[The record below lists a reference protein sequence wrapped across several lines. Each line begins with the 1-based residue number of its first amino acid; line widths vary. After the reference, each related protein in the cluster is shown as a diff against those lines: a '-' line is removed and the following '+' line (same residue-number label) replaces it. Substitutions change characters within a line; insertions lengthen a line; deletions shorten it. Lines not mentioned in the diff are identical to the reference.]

1 MRLHRLTMTAIGPF
15 AGHVE
20 VDFSRFG
27 ASGLF
32 LLEGPNGSGKTTV
45 LDAISFALYGKL
57 AQRSA
62 AVERLKSQHA
72 ASGAEPV
79 VELVFETQS
88 GLYRVR
94 RTPSHQRPK
103 KKGTGTTPAHMTV
116 KLWRLGSLDQPDG
129 GVLLS
134 ANLGDTEDEITR
146 AVGLTHGQFVQ
157 TVLLPQG
164 EFASFLQASTNDKRA
179 LLQRLFGTEVLARTQ
194 ETLVEGRRA
203 AEQRR
208 AVTNAAV
215 GRAVHSLAGA
225 TGLPE
230 DLVAELAGHCE
241 SGDCAAVTTMLAAM
255 RKRLQAVVSAA
266 AERQA
271 GAAAVRALSSARLQR
286 AEDLAARRAVRE
298 HLRGEQQ
305 RLLARDAEHQ
315 AACAELAAAERALLV
330 LPAAEALSVAATR
343 FEQAEREAAE
353 ARARLAA
360 PLRGLPESGLR
371 AAAATGQTT
380 LGALA
385 DPARRERQLSRL
397 RADQEQLQRDL
408 AAQQELRR
416 RAAAQLAELPARQAQ
431 LTEARGEAA
440 LAASRVTDL
449 AAERDRAQARLAAAR
464 QAVAAAKLAAE
475 NQQLAQEL
483 FDAAEGQRARLDAL
497 RVSWRASIAS
507 ELGMALRHGQ
517 ECVVCGSIEHPKP
530 ARPTHGH
537 VSQELL
543 NSAEEE
549 LRRLTAEVETRRS
562 ELAEQRA
569 DLLELQI
576 RAEQLSPERAQA
588 KLDQAGARLAAAQA
602 AADQQRA
609 LDRELARIGEQLAA
623 QAEHAQQAAVAETRL
638 TERLAALS
646 ETIAENVSV
655 VAEAGGEHASV
666 AERVAALTSEVTLL
680 GDAAA
685 AISAHAAAT
694 AAEAE
699 ARQRFQAALA
709 DAGFDELAAWDSA
722 RRDSSEVSALRARIR
737 AYQQQLDEVSGRLSA
752 AELTDPQ
759 LDEPPA
765 DLAGLSEELRSAE
778 AALAAASAEHGA
790 AASRLADA
798 VSHAERLEKAV
809 QRGARV
815 LAETAP
821 AIRVGNLVAGLG
833 DNQLKMELT
842 TYVLVRRFA
851 EIVSAANSQLRRISG
866 GRYELEHTAE
876 RSGNSRSGLGL
887 RILDLHTGRTR
898 DPGTLSGGETFYVSL
913 SLALGLADIV
923 RAESG
928 GVDLGTLL
936 IDEGFGSL
944 DPDVLD
950 QVLAVLD
957 GLREGGRAVGVVS
970 HVEEVKRRIAD
981 QIQVRPNPDGSSRL
995 VSTFH

>member
-1 MRLHRLTMTAIGPF
+1 MRLHRLRMTAIGPF
-15 AGHVE
+15 AGQVE
-20 VDFSRFG
+20 IDFSRFG

-57 AQRSA
+57 AQSSA
-62 AVERLKSQHA
+62 TVERLKSQHA
-72 ASGAEPV
+72 PPSSEPV

-103 KKGTGTTPAHMTV
+103 KRGTGSTPAHMTV

-134 ANLGDTEDEITR
+134 ANLGDTEDEVTR
-146 AVGLTHGQFVQ
+146 AVGLTHAQFVQ

-179 LLQRLFGTEVLARTQ
+179 LLQRLFGTEALARAQ
-194 ETLVEGRRA
+194 DALVEGRRA

-208 AVTNAAV
+208 AAATATM
-215 GRAVHSLAGA
+215 GQAVHALAGA
-225 TGLPE
+225 TGLAE
-230 DLVAELAGHCE
+230 QELGELASHCE
-241 SGDCAAVTTMLAAM
+241 SGDCAAVTALLSSV
-255 RKRLQAVVSAA
+255 REGLQETVAVA

-271 GAAAVRALSSARLQR
+271 SATTVRSQYAAQLRHAQ
-286 AEDLAARRAVRE
+286 DLAARRAVRE
-298 HLRGEQQ
+298 QLRAEQQ
-305 RLLARDAEHQ
+305 RLLAGGAEHQ

-330 LPAAEALSVAATR
+330 LPAAEALAVAGNRFERAEQAAAT
-343 FEQAEREAAE
+343 
-353 ARARLAA
+353 ARSRLAP
-360 PLRGLPESGLR
+360 PLRDLSEPGLR
-371 AAAATGQTT
+371 AAAASSQTR
-380 LGALA
+380 LGELA
-385 DPARRERQLSRL
+385 DGLRRERRLTGL
-397 RADQEQLQRDL
+397 RADHSQLERQL
-408 AAQQELRR
+408 AAQLEHRQQ
-416 RAAAQLAELPARQAQ
+416 AAARLAELPARQAELVEDRNQ
-431 LTEARGEAA
+431 AA
-440 LAASRVTDL
+440 VAASRLADL
-449 AAERDRAQARLAAAR
+449 SAERDRAQARLLAAR
-464 QAVAAAKLAAE
+464 KAVAAARLAAE

-483 FDAAEGQRARLDAL
+483 FDAAEGQRVRLDTL

-507 ELGMALRHGQ
+507 ELGMALQSGQ
-517 ECVVCGSIEHPKP
+517 ECVVCGSVEHPRP
-530 ARPTHGH
+530 ARPTVGH
-537 VSQELL
+537 VSQELV
-543 NSAEEE
+543 NSAEDE
-549 LRRLTAEVETRRS
+549 LRRLSTEVENRRV

-569 DLLELQI
+569 DLVELQI
-576 RAEQLSPERAQA
+576 RAEQLSPERAEA
-588 KLDQAGARLAAAQA
+588 KLEQATAGLAAAQA
-602 AADQQRA
+602 AADRQRA
-609 LDRELARIGEQLAA
+609 LDQELAETATQLAA
-623 QAEHAQQAAVAETRL
+623 LAEQVQQAAVAETRL
-638 TERLAALS
+638 TERRDALS
-646 ETIAENVSV
+646 ASIAEDVLA
-655 VAEAGGEHASV
+655 VAEARDGHASV
-666 AERVAALTSEVTLL
+666 ADRVAALNAEVALL
-680 GDAAA
+680 DDAAA
-685 AISAHAAAT
+685 ASSAAA
-694 AAEAE
+694 AAVLADAE
-699 ARQRFQAALA
+699 ARERFQAALA
-709 DAGFDELAAWDSA
+709 AAEFDELAAWDRA
-722 RRDSSEVSALRARIR
+722 RRSSSELAGLRARIR
-737 AYQQQLDEVSGRLSA
+737 RYQQRLDEVGGQLSA
-752 AELTDPQ
+752 AELSDPR

-765 DLAGLSEELRSAE
+765 DLDELGERLRSAE
-778 AALAAASAEHGA
+778 AAEAAAAAEHGA
-790 AASRLADA
+790 AASRLAEA
-798 VSHAERLEKAV
+798 LSHADRLEAAV
-809 QRGARV
+809 RRGARV
-815 LAETAP
+815 LAETAA

-842 TYVLVRRFA
+842 TYVLVRRFT

-866 GRYELEHTAE
+866 GRYELEHTAA
-876 RSGNSRSGLGL
+876 RTGNSRSGLGL

-995 VSTFH
+995 LSTVG

>member
-1 MRLHRLTMTAIGPF
+1 MRLHRLSMTAIGPF
-15 AGHVE
+15 AGQVE

-72 ASGAEPV
+72 APAAEPV

-116 KLWRLGSLDQPDG
+116 KLWRLGSLDRPDG

-179 LLQRLFGTEVLARTQ
+179 LLQRLFGTEVLARAQ
-194 ETLVEGRRA
+194 ENLVEGRRA

-208 AVTNAAV
+208 TVTNAAV
-215 GRAVHSLAGA
+215 GRAVHALAGA

-230 DLVAELAGHCE
+230 DLVGELAGHCE
-241 SGDCAAVTTMLAAM
+241 SGDCAAVTALLAEL
-255 RKRLQAVVSAA
+255 RGRLQDVVSAA
-266 AERQA
+266 AQRQA
-271 GAAAVRALSSARLQR
+271 DAAAVRAGSSARLQR

-298 HLRGEQQ
+298 HLRAEQQ
-305 RLLARDAEHQ
+305 RLLAREAEHR

-330 LPAAEALSVAATR
+330 LPAAEALAVASAR
-343 FEQAEREAAE
+343 SEQTEREAAQ
-353 ARARLAA
+353 ARARLA
-360 PLRGLPESGLR
+360 PQLRELPESGLR

-380 LGALA
+380 LGTLA
-385 DPARRERQLSRL
+385 EAARRERQLSRL
-397 RADQEQLQRDL
+397 RADQGQLEREL

-416 RAAAQLAELPARQAQ
+416 RAAAHLAELPVRQAE
-431 LTEARGEAA
+431 LTAARSEAA
-440 LAASRVTDL
+440 IIAGRVSDL
-449 AAERDRAQARLAAAR
+449 AAERDRAEARLAAAR
-464 QAVAAAKLAAE
+464 QAVAAARLAAE

-507 ELGMALRHGQ
+507 ELGMALQHGQ
-517 ECVVCGSIEHPKP
+517 ECVVCGSVEHPKP
-530 ARPTHGH
+530 ARPTDGH

-549 LRRLTAEVETRRS
+549 LRRLSGEVESRRS

-576 RAEQLSPERAQA
+576 RAEQLTPERAKA
-588 KLDQAGARLAAAQA
+588 KLDQASARLVAAQA
-602 AADQQRA
+602 AADQQQA
-609 LDRELARIGEQLAA
+609 LDRELARIAEQLAGHAEQA
-623 QAEHAQQAAVAETRL
+623 QHAALAETRL
-638 TERLAALS
+638 TERLAALT
-646 ETIAENVSV
+646 ETIAENLTV
-655 VAEAGGEHASV
+655 VAEASGDHPSV
-666 AERVAALTSEVTLL
+666 ADRVAALTDEVTLL

-685 AISAHAAAT
+685 AISAHAAAA

-709 DAGFDELAAWDSA
+709 AAGFDELADWDSA
-722 RRDSSEVSALRARIR
+722 RRGSSQVSALRARIR

-752 AELTDPQ
+752 TELTDPQ

-765 DLAGLSEELRSAE
+765 DLAALTEELRTAE
-778 AALAAASAEHGA
+778 AASAAASAEHGA

-798 VSHAERLEKAV
+798 LSHADRLERAV

-851 EIVSAANSQLRRISG
+851 EIVSAANFQLRRISG

-876 RSGNSRSGLGL
+876 RTGNSRSGLGL

-944 DPDVLD
+944 DHDILD

-970 HVEEVKRRIAD
+970 HVEEMKRRIPD

-995 VSTFH
+995 VSTFS